1 MNISTNS
8 ITGSSASRQNRL
20 GSLAAIKRAPQ
31 KKSLVFKKKTKSSR
45 ASTYISYVAIIALI
59 FSIVSV
65 GYESPIQEESASAGL
80 SRAAMA
86 STRPSVD
93 QVAAAELAAE
103 AAMTADL
110 AVAANVA
117 NLSISLNAKSELAQI
132 DENMLSKPQIVQDA
146 GSGRGFKEYKAVAG
160 DTVQT
165 VAAQYGVSEDSVRW
179 SNNLASDAI
188 SEGKVLLIPGSTGI
202 VYTVK
207 SGDTP
212 EKLAQKYR
220 ADTDRIVTYNDAEI
234 AGLQPGQRIVI
245 PDGIVPETE
254 RPGYVPPAPTP
265 APRPSAP
272 AAPSYGNYYANAGA
286 SVGNR
291 YAYGN
296 CTWYAYERRAELGR
310 PIGSFWGN
318 AVTWKSYAQS
328 AGYHVNRTPAPGAI
342 LHDPYSAPPYG
353 HVAIVEQ
360 VHADGSIRISEMNY
374 VGFNIIS
381 GRTISA
387 GQAASYSYIH

>member
-1 MNISTNS
+1 MEMNISTNS
-8 ITGSSASRQNRL
+8 FTGKTPVRTAQTGTN
-20 GSLAAIKRAPQ
+20 AAIKDLAH
-31 KKSLVFKKKTKSSR
+31 KK
-45 ASTYISYVAIIALI
+45 ASTIRKKARRANMSAYISYIAIIALI
-59 FSIVSV
+59 FSVVSV
-65 GYESPIQEESASAGL
+65 GYQSPVEEGSASAGL
-80 SRAAMA
+80 SRAALA
-86 STRPSVD
+86 DSKPSVD
-93 QVAAAELAAE
+93 QIAAAELAAE
-103 AAMTADL
+103 AAATADL

-132 DENMLSKPQIVQDA
+132 DENLLSKPNIVQDA
-146 GSGRGFKEYKAVAG
+146 GSGRGIKEYTAVAG

-165 VAAQYGVSEDSVRW
+165 VAARYGVSEDSIRW
-179 SNNLASDAI
+179 SNNLASDAVPA
-188 SEGKVLLIPGSTGI
+188 GKVLLIPGSTGI

-212 EKLAQKYR
+212 EKLAQKYS
-220 ADTDRIVTYNDAEI
+220 ADTGRIVTYNDAELS
-234 AGLQPGQRIVI
+234 GLQPGQRIVI
-245 PDGIVPETE
+245 PEAIVPEVE
-254 RPGYVPPAPTP
+254 RPGYVAPAPARSRTPAPTP
-265 APRPSAP
+265 
-272 AAPSYGNYYANAGA
+272 SYGGYYANAGV

-296 CTWYAYERRAELGR
+296 CTWYAYERRVELGR

-318 AVTWKSYAQS
+318 AVSWKSYAQS
-328 AGYHVNRTPAPGAI
+328 AGYLVNRTPAPGAI

-360 VHADGSIRISEMNY
+360 VYADGSVRISEMNY

-381 GRTISA
+381 GRTLDA